1 MGSRGWKRVGLEICE
16 VGGVG
21 SRVGGVGA
29 PL

>member
-1 MGSRGWKRVGLEICE
+1 MGSRGWKRVDIGIYR